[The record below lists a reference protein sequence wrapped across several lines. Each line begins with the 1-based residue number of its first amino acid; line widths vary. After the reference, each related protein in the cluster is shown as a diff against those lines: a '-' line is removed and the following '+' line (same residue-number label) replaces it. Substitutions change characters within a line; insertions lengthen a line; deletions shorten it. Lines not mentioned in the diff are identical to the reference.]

1 MAQQTMVAGAAT
13 TMTGRELF
21 RRIPTVWKAAVVIG
35 ALGWFLSLG
44 GSTTTTINGVA
55 DCDGLDLGPLVVA
68 GVVAVMGVIGF
79 QRAGREHPARR
90 LPSAARWGAMAVL
103 AAIVAVHVLRVV
115 IDPAGRA
122 C

>member
-1 MAQQTMVAGAAT
+1 MAPQTVVAGAT
-13 TMTGRELF
+13 TVTGRELF

-35 ALGWFLSLG
+35 VLGCFFSLG

-55 DCDGLDLGPLVVA
+55 DCDGTDVGPLVVA
-68 GVVAVMGVIGF
+68 GVVAVMGIVGF
-79 QRAGREHPARR
+79 QRACREHPARR
-90 LPSAARWGAMAVL
+90 LPRAASWGGMAVL
-103 AAIVAVHVLRVV
+103 AAIVAVHVLRMA